1 MKFIIALA
9 VIALAFAQLTERE
22 AEMIRQTSPSFQVGI
37 HEKFVGKSDWE
48 LSRMVMRTIPARRPR
63 MFAESTFELD
73 YTLPESFDS
82 RDKWGASCPTV
93 KEIRNQAQCGSC
105 WAFGAA
111 ESSSDRYCI
120 AKGESV
126 KFSAQWLV
134 SCDHTDHGCNGG
146 AMYNVWNYIKNYG
159 IVPNSCLSYKSAQG
173 DVPACPS
180 TCEDGSAPRSTTLL
194 LSSSSAPLRRSRTR
208 STTTAPSRLLSSFIV
223 ISTTTPPVSTTT
235 PPARRWA
242 ATPSRS
248 SAGALRT
255 TLPTGLSPT
264 PGAMTGV
271 SVAPS
276 RSSAVLMS
284 AASRA
289 SAPWLATSKLV
300 N

>member
-180 TCEDGSAPRSTTLL
+180 TCEDGSAPQKYYATSFKQLG
-194 LSSSSAPLRRSRTR
+194 SVEEIQDEIYNYGPIEA
-208 STTTAPSRLLSSFIV
+208 AFIV
-223 ISTTTPPVSTTT
+223 YRDFYYYTSGVYHHTSGQEMGGHAIKIIGWGVEDNTPYWTVANSWGYDWGIGGTFKIKRGVDECGIESLGPM
-235 PPARRWA
+235 
-242 ATPSRS
+242 
-248 SAGALRT
+248 AGHF
-255 TLPTGLSPT
+255 
-264 PGAMTGV
+264 
-271 SVAPS
+271 
-276 RSSAVLMS
+276 
-284 AASRA
+284 
-289 SAPWLATSKLV
+289 
-300 N
+300 